1 MLTDIT
7 LLFWPHKASLKAS
20 LTSLRQMLG
29 LKVPKP
35 TSNQDTL
42 TSLWSSPNFLSC
54 PHQNVLKDVT
64 SINYDDSAL
73 DRSHWAVFHRFSLFQ
88 LTEARAPSPQRL
100 SLQFASLILLRLWW
114 CSGLSLNHSKPRFR
128 KLPLCPDFSRVI
140 HQWDQIW
147 EISVTQRLIM
157 EEMWSYRSFV
167 KVIGDFRF

>member
-1 MLTDIT
+1 MQLHLSQPI
-7 LLFWPHKASLKAS
+7 LNPQNHWHHFAG
-20 LTSLRQMLG
+20 LR
-29 LKVPKP
+29 VPKP
-35 TSNQDTL
+35 TSNQDNPL
-42 TSLWSSPNFLSC
+42 TSLWSSPNFLSF

-114 CSGLSLNHSKPRFR
+114 FSFSCVSDDIGLSLNHSRLRFR
-128 KLPLCPDFSRVI
+128 KLPLCPDFPRVI

-147 EISVTQRLIM
+147 EISVTQELIM
-157 EEMWSYRSFV
+157 EEMW
-167 KVIGDFRF
+167 